1 MSALPPDP
9 HLQAALRHAPDADR
23 AAPPALSAQI
33 LAAAHRSAAQ
43 QAAPAAAGDTRPGFR
58 AWWNRQWTAW
68 TSAGPR
74 AALATL
80 LMAGFVGL
88 LWRGETP
95 GPAVD
100 GTSPIPTVSAPPAPP
115 APPQQSAA
123 ATPNAVSQSLPA
135 SPTAPAAARAA
146 APTPLSAAKGVTAPT
161 APVAAPAAAAA
172 VPPALS
178 TAPTAS
184 TAPSPETTPAQPQM
198 RVALAPSL
206 TADEPSAA
214 AGKAAPAAAP
224 SDVNGLADAQGAI
237 RLRAMRPQ
245 AARSAELAEPAQAS
259 TAAAA
264 PAQALQR
271 PAAAAP
277 APQHARLLAAPAV
290 VTGSALPTTP
300 AASVSKAI
308 AAPPWAERGA
318 ADRWQRAGSVP
329 GAVNPAALLA
339 LASVTQGR
347 WLPAPGAQAAEGA
360 VLLLGLRGDTE
371 QGRLWLEAGAVL
383 WCPAAGPCQ
392 RAVLA
397 EGEVQGLRPALL
409 R

>member
-1 MSALPPDP
+1 
-9 HLQAALRHAPDADR
+9 
-23 AAPPALSAQI
+23 
-33 LAAAHRSAAQ
+33 
-43 QAAPAAAGDTRPGFR
+43 
-58 AWWNRQWTAW
+58 
-68 TSAGPR
+68 
-74 AALATL
+74 
-80 LMAGFVGL
+80 
-88 LWRGETP
+88 
-95 GPAVD
+95 
-100 GTSPIPTVSAPPAPP
+100 
-115 APPQQSAA
+115 
-123 ATPNAVSQSLPA
+123 
-135 SPTAPAAARAA
+135 
-146 APTPLSAAKGVTAPT
+146 
-161 APVAAPAAAAA
+161 
-172 VPPALS
+172 
-178 TAPTAS
+178 
-184 TAPSPETTPAQPQM
+184 M

-214 AGKAAPAAAP
+214 AGKAAPAAAS

-245 AARSAELAEPAQAS
+245 TARSAE
-259 TAAAA
+259 
-264 PAQALQR
+264 
-271 PAAAAP
+271 
-277 APQHARLLAAPAV
+277 LAAPAV

-300 AASVSKAI
+300 AASVSPAI

-318 ADRWQRAGSVP
+318 AERWQRAGSVP

-339 LASVTQGR
+339 LATVTQGR

-360 VLLLGLRGDTE
+360 LLLLGLRGDTE